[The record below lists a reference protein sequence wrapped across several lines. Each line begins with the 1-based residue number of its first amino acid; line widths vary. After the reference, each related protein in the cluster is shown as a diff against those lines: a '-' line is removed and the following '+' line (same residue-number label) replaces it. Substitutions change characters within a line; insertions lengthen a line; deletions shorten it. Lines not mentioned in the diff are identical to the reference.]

1 MVVRC
6 QFGRTLLITD
16 DELHRQVLGAR
27 EYLEQLD
34 VEPLQF
40 PGFRAFEMI
49 SGVDVRVG
57 FVFVLMLLVTVI
69 RCRVVLMSSVRLFD
83 QSRDDFDVYHA
94 AARIAVE
101 LKKTSAVPE
110 RGERSIQCCMV
121 GFG

>member
-49 SGVDVRVG
+49 SGFDVRVVL
-57 FVFVLMLLVTVI
+57 VF
-69 RCRVVLMSSVRLFD
+69 VLMSSVRLLD
-83 QSRDDFDVYHA
+83 QRGGDLDIFHA
-94 AARIAVE
+94 AGRGAVE
-101 LKKTSAVPE
+101 LEKASAVPE
-110 RGERSIQCCMV
+110 RSERSTQCCMV